1 MEGRSIM
8 PRNIPADD
16 SATGSPTSRRALLS
30 AFAAAPAAA
39 LAAPVISPWHHAL
52 TLLHDRYDDEPAA
65 LVRTKE
71 RRSLSR
77 FRYDNAETFFES
89 LDRGFYDRRDEMLYQ
104 SGIVAQLAL
113 TSHLLDVGFPTSGTP
128 GMSGSILPKGWPT
141 PTQPAS
147 RITAPIWRALRRFSR
162 PIGSGVMRTSST
174 TRDLTMAGSPLARFV
189 RFYELCS
196 IACATSPGIHAQV
209 AHVIVSGGRGHDRAA
224 AGRDVRR
231 VLS

>member
-1 MEGRSIM
+1 M

-39 LAAPVISPWHHAL
+39 LAAPVISPWDHAL

-113 TSHLLDVGFPTSGTP
+113 TSHLLDVGFSDRWNARHIRLDIAKGLAYANATGFAHHCPDMARLAAVLTP
-128 GMSGSILPKGWPT
+128 YCQWNQVRLFGEPEPDDGGFS
-141 PTQPAS
+141 PTQV
-147 RITAPIWRALRRFSR
+147 RALLRALLDHVHDVTGHSR
-162 PIGSGVMRTSST
+162 PGRSRQ
-174 TRDLTMAGSPLARFV
+174 RKAR
-189 RFYELCS
+189 
-196 IACATSPGIHAQV
+196 Q
-209 AHVIVSGGRGHDRAA
+209 
-224 AGRDVRR
+224 
-231 VLS
+231 

>member
-8 PRNIPADD
+8 PRNIPADV

-39 LAAPVISPWHHAL
+39 LAAPVISPWDHAL
-52 TLLHDRYDDEPAA
+52 TPLHDRYDDEPAA

-89 LDRGFYDRRDEMLYQ
+89 LSRGFYDRRDEMLYQ

-113 TSHLLDVGFPTSGTP
+113 TSHLLDVGFSDRWNARHVRLDIAKGLAYANATGFAHHCLDMARLAAVLSPYWKWGHAHQFDQPRPDDGGFTLGAVRP
-128 GMSGSILPKGWPT
+128 IL
-141 PTQPAS
+141 
-147 RITAPIWRALRRFSR
+147 RAL
-162 PIGSGVMRTSST
+162 
-174 TRDLTMAGSPLARFV
+174 L
-189 RFYELCS
+189 
-196 IACATSPGIHAQV
+196 
-209 AHVIVSGGRGHDRAA
+209 DRV
-224 AGRDVRR
+224 RDVTGHPRPGGARHRQRR
-231 VLS
+231 ARS